1 MITKTPS
8 SSWIKSNILTLLY
21 ALIIAL
27 LIRTFLF
34 QPFFIPSSSMEPNL
48 LVGDRLFASKYDYG
62 YSKHSFPFSFGP
74 ISNRIFSSTPERG
87 DIIIFKPPHTDLDYI
102 KRLVGLPG
110 DKIRVE
116 NGKLIIND
124 TILNYKKIREEP
136 KVLKNGRVVN
146 VDTYL
151 ETLPSGKSYEIYNY
165 IDGSPGDNTK
175 EITIPTDSYYFMG
188 DNRDNS
194 NDSRFWGTVKFERLV
209 GKAQI
214 IFFSTEGGSKFYEF
228 WKWPFDIQFN
238 RLFNF
243 IK

>member
-1 MITKTPS
+1 MIKKTPS

-62 YSKHSFPFSFGP
+62 FSKHSFPFSLGP

-87 DIIIFKPPHTDLDYI
+87 DIIIFKPPQTNLDYI

-136 KVLKNGRVVN
+136 KVLKNGRIIN
-146 VDTYL
+146 VDVYL
-151 ETLPSGKSYEIYNY
+151 ETLSLIH
-165 IDGSPGDNTK
+165 I
-175 EITIPTDSYYFMG
+175 
-188 DNRDNS
+188 
-194 NDSRFWGTVKFERLV
+194 
-209 GKAQI
+209 
-214 IFFSTEGGSKFYEF
+214 
-228 WKWPFDIQFN
+228 
-238 RLFNF
+238 
-243 IK
+243 